1 MKITIHTDGGARG
14 NPGPA
19 AIGIVINDDTGAHH
33 TYSQTIG
40 HTTNNVAEYAAVL
53 QSIKVLAE
61 KYGTCEVEV
70 EYLLDSELVV
80 KQLRGEYKVKNEDL
94 KKIHQQIKLEHAKY
108 TSVSYSHVPRS
119 QNKEA
124 DALVNAALDSQ
135 I

>member
-1 MKITIHTDGGARG
+1 MKLIIHTDGGARG

-19 AIGIVINDDTGAHH
+19 AIGIVIEDNLGVKHS
-33 TYSQTIG
+33 YQQVIG
-40 HTTNNVAEYAAVL
+40 HTTNNIAEYTAVL
-53 QSIKVLAE
+53 QSINLIME
-61 KYGTCEVEV
+61 KYGTCEAEV

-80 KQLRGEYKVKNEDL
+80 KQLRGEYKVKNEEL
-94 KKIHQQIKLEHAKY
+94 KKIHSLIRTEHAKFAKVKY
-108 TSVSYSHVPRS
+108 THIPRE